1 MSNVSNP
8 KNSQTTSRFLPAN
21 WQVSHAA
28 RNNYTTCS
36 IIQYQ
41 HPIVPNMYLT
51 ITQSACE
58 LCHVISIFEFYI
70 RIRLCFNHSYP
81 LTLLPLCISKPCDEV
96 WLDQKHCLAC
106 FQRSLR
112 CLALCSSR
120 LTINKS
126 EGTNKIC
133 DFLHN
138 LPIPINS
145 FNKVK
150 GHNPYFYV
158 RNESCASSVRP
169 RLPRVLSTYNSGVA
183 NPVSQC

>member
-1 MSNVSNP
+1 MSNVNNP
-8 KNSQTTSRFLPAN
+8 KIPKQLPRFYLQTGNSR
-21 WQVSHAA
+21 AA

-58 LCHVISIFEFYI
+58 LCHVLSIFYI
-70 RIRLCFNHSYP
+70 RIRLCLNHSYP

-96 WLDQKHCLAC
+96 WLDQKNCLAC

-120 LTINKS
+120 LTINKLDTLQENQKRRREQTKS
-126 EGTNKIC
+126 AT
-133 DFLHN
+133 F
-138 LPIPINS
+138 PQ
-145 FNKVK
+145 
-150 GHNPYFYV
+150 
-158 RNESCASSVRP
+158 
-169 RLPRVLSTYNSGVA
+169 STYS
-183 NPVSQC
+183 